1 MPVLPLVGSRMTR
14 SRVSTPSRSASA
26 SIWRAIRSF
35 TEPVGLWPS
44 SLAKMRTPGF
54 GLKPGSSTSGVWP
67 IDSARSRNSI
77 WLPDDLSA
85 AGHSRQDRDGVAA
98 PDRSLQ
104 LAQVADVFVV
114 DVDVDELAQLTIRA
128 EQALAE
134 TGIALGQVFEHLA
147 D

>member
-1 MPVLPLVGSRMTR
+1 MASEMPVLPLVGSRMILLGPIK
-14 SRVSTPSRSASA
+14 PSRSAA
-26 SIWRAIRSF
+26 PSIW
-35 TEPVGLWPS
+35 W
-44 SLAKMRTPGF
+44 
-54 GLKPGSSTSGVWP
+54 
-67 IDSARSRNSI
+67 
-77 WLPDDLSA
+77 PDDLSA
-85 AGHSRQDRDGVAA
+85 AGDSRQDRDGVAA

-147 D
+147 DVAALGADDLLAG